1 MNLRMQ
7 RSRVQS
13 VIPKD
18 AREPLP
24 TALGASPGPS
34 PALPCE
40 AGRPK
45 GRLPEP
51 VSPGSCPSWP
61 QPTAG
66 PGGRRKGREKAEA
79 GRSSPLGAPPRR
91 ALPPAGRS
99 SPRVLLPAGHSSPPG
114 TPPCRPL
121 PPAGRSSPPAA
132 PPRWP
137 ILPASAH
144 PDCVSSR
151 PLEPPRATSALIA
164 HLLRALVI
172 LGPPF
177 VPTASEGSD
186 PRAPRSLTPRLLHAL
201 VSFCCETNR
210 PKAQ

>member
-24 TALGASPGPS
+24 TALGASPGLS

-79 GRSSPLGAPPRR
+79 GRSPPPAAPPPGCSSPPGAPPRR
-91 ALPPAGRS
+91 
-99 SPRVLLPAGHSSPPG
+99 
-114 TPPCRPL
+114 PL
-121 PPAGRSSPPAA
+121 
-132 PPRWP
+132 
-137 ILPASAH
+137 LPASAH

>member
-24 TALGASPGPS
+24 TALGASPGLS

-51 VSPGSCPSWP
+51 LSPGSWPSWP

-79 GRSSPLGAPPRR
+79 G
-91 ALPPAGRS
+91 
-99 SPRVLLPAGHSSPPG
+99 HSS
-114 TPPCRPL
+114 L
-121 PPAGRSSPPAA
+121 PAA
-132 PPRWP
+132 PPPWVL
-137 ILPASAH
+137 LPASAH

>member
-18 AREPLP
+18 ARELLP
-24 TALGASPGPS
+24 TVLGASPGLS

-45 GRLPEP
+45 GCLPEP
-51 VSPGSCPSWP
+51 LSPGSCPSWP

-66 PGGRRKGREKAEA
+66 PGGRREGREKAEA
-79 GRSSPLGAPPRR
+79 GRSSP
-91 ALPPAGRS
+91 
-99 SPRVLLPAGHSSPPG
+99 
-114 TPPCRPL
+114 
-121 PPAGRSSPPAA
+121 PAA
-132 PPRWP
+132 PPRRP
-137 ILPASAH
+137 LLPASAH